1 MYPDEDMMLQIPNN
15 HCSTCFAHSGLVEK
29 VNAVKEDTEDIKAG
43 MDKMY
48 SIMTELQ
55 REHKGMYAK
64 IAALTAAVAFIA
76 GYLGIHLSDL
86 GGII

>member
-1 MYPDEDMMLQIPNN
+1 MYPDEDMMINIPSN
-15 HCSTCFAHSGLVEK
+15 HCSTCFAHSGLVER
-29 VNAVKEDTEDIKAG
+29 VEAVKSDTQDIKDG

-55 REHKGMYAK
+55 REHRGMYAK

-86 GGII
+86 GGIL